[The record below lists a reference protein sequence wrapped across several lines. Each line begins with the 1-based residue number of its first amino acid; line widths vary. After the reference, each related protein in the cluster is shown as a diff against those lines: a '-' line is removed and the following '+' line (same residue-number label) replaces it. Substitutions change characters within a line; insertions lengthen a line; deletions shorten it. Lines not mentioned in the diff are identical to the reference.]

1 MPTQAVTVDVASQR
15 RSGPW
20 TPRVALALA
29 VLAAAAFVY
38 VTAEIMPVGALPA
51 IAADL
56 QVSEALVGTLLA
68 SYALVAALATVPLVR
83 WTAGWPR
90 RRTLLFTLICLVV
103 SQLISALAPTFTVLA
118 MGRVLC
124 ALTHGLM
131 WSVIAPIGVRLVP
144 PTHAGR
150 ATAAVYVGTG
160 LALVVG
166 SPLTAL
172 MSQLWGWRLAVAAI
186 TAAAA
191 VVLVAA
197 RFAVPLMAMPE
208 TDGGP
213 RRTRHHRNRRLVAMS
228 LLTLVGVT
236 GHFISYTFIVVI
248 IRDIVGLRGTALAW
262 LLAAYGIAG
271 LVAMGLLARSGDRRP
286 KAAVIGC
293 LAGLAVVFA
302 VLAGLASGDRH
313 TAATMLVGI
322 VAVVVWGGT
331 ATAMSPM
338 LQSAAMRH
346 SPDDPDGA
354 SGLYVTAFQ
363 VGIMA
368 GSLLGGLL
376 FSHGGEAV
384 MLTAS
389 ALLIVAALACVIA
402 DRRLLVD
409 FGVADQ
415 K

>member
-1 MPTQAVTVDVASQR
+1 
-15 RSGPW
+15 
-20 TPRVALALA
+20 LA

-38 VTAEIMPVGALPA
+38 VTAEIMPVGALPE

-68 SYALVAALATVPLVR
+68 SYALVAAVATVPLVR

-213 RRTRHHRNRRLVAMS
+213 RRTRHHRNRRLVTMS
-228 LLTLVGVT
+228 VLTLIGVT

-248 IRDIVGLRGTALAW
+248 IRDIVGLRGSDLAW
-262 LLAAYGIAG
+262 LLASYGIAG
-271 LVAMGLLARSGDRRP
+271 LAAMALLARSGDRRP

-293 LAGLAVVFA
+293 LACLAMVFA
-302 VLAGLASGDRH
+302 VLAGLAFGERH
-313 TAATMLVGI
+313 TPATVLVGI
-322 VAVVVWGGT
+322 VAVVAWGGT

-346 SPDDPDGA
+346 SPEDPDGA

-376 FSHGGEAV
+376 FARGGEVV

-409 FGVADQ
+409 FGVVDQ

>member
-1 MPTQAVTVDVASQR
+1 M
-15 RSGPW
+15 
-20 TPRVALALA
+20 
-29 VLAAAAFVY
+29 LAAAAFVY

-56 QVSEALVGTLLA
+56 RVSEATVGTLLA
-68 SYALVAALATVPLVR
+68 SYALVAAVATVPLVR
-83 WTAGWPR
+83 WTAHWPR
-90 RRTLLFTLICLVV
+90 RRILLFTLICLAV

-118 MGRVLC
+118 LGRVLC

-131 WSVIAPIGVRLVP
+131 WSVIAPIGVRMVP
-144 PTHAGR
+144 STHAGR

-160 LALVVG
+160 LALVIG
-166 SPLTAL
+166 SPLTAV

-186 TAAAA
+186 SVAAV

-197 RFAVPLMAMPE
+197 RFTLPLMAMP
-208 TDGGP
+208 TSDARL
-213 RRTRHHRNRRLVAMS
+213 RRTRHHRNRRLVTMS
-228 LLTLVGVT
+228 VLTLVGVT

-248 IRDIVGLRGTALAW
+248 IRDVVGVSGANLAW

-271 LVAMGLLARSGDRRP
+271 LTAMGLLARSGDRRP
-286 KAAVIGC
+286 KVAIIGC
-293 LAGLAVVFA
+293 LAGLSLVFT
-302 VLAGLASGDRH
+302 VLAGLALDDRH
-313 TAATMLVGI
+313 TAVTVLVGVVAI
-322 VAVVVWGGT
+322 VGWGAT
-331 ATAMSPM
+331 ATSMSPM

-346 SPDDPDGA
+346 SPEDPDGA
-354 SGLYVTAFQ
+354 SGLYVAAFQ

-376 FSHGGEAV
+376 FSHGGLAL

-389 ALLIVAALACVIA
+389 TLLIASALVCVIV
-402 DRRLLVD
+402 DRRLLVE
-409 FGVADQ
+409 FGAVGE

>member
-1 MPTQAVTVDVASQR
+1 M
-15 RSGPW
+15 
-20 TPRVALALA
+20 A

-56 QVSEALVGTLLA
+56 RVSEALVGTLLA
-68 SYALVAALATVPLVR
+68 SYALVAAVATVPLVR
-83 WTAGWPR
+83 WTARWPR
-90 RRTLLFTLICLVV
+90 RSTLLFTLICLVV

-186 TAAAA
+186 TAAAV

-197 RFAVPLMAMPE
+197 RFAVPMMAMPE
-208 TDGGP
+208 TACRP
-213 RRTRHHRNRRLVAMS
+213 RRIRHHRNRRLVTMS
-228 LLTLVGVT
+228 VLTLIGVT

-248 IRDIVGLRGTALAW
+248 IRDIVGLRGSDLAW

-271 LVAMGLLARSGDRRP
+271 LAAMALLARSGDRRP

-293 LAGLAVVFA
+293 MAGLAAVFA

-313 TAATMLVGI
+313 TAATVLVGI
-322 VAVVVWGGT
+322 GAIVAWGAT

-346 SPDDPDGA
+346 SPEDPDGA
-354 SGLYVTAFQ
+354 SGLYVAAFQ

-409 FGVADQ
+409 FGTADQ

>member
-1 MPTQAVTVDVASQR
+1 M
-15 RSGPW
+15 
-20 TPRVALALA
+20 A

-38 VTAEIMPVGALPA
+38 VTAEIMPVGALPE

-56 QVSEALVGTLLA
+56 RVSEALVGTLLA
-68 SYALVAALATVPLVR
+68 SYALVAAVATVPLVR

-103 SQLISALAPTFTVLA
+103 SQLISALAPTFAVLA

-124 ALTHGLM
+124 AVTHGLM

-186 TAAAA
+186 TAAAV

-197 RFAVPLMAMPE
+197 RFVVPLMAMPE
-208 TDGGP
+208 TACRP
-213 RRTRHHRNRRLVAMS
+213 RRIRHHRNRRLVTMS
-228 LLTLVGVT
+228 VLTLIGVT

-248 IRDIVGLRGTALAW
+248 IRDIVGLRGSDLAW

-271 LVAMGLLARSGDRRP
+271 LAAMALLARSGDRRP

-293 LAGLAVVFA
+293 MAGLAAVFA

-313 TAATMLVGI
+313 TAATVLVGI
-322 VAVVVWGGT
+322 GAIVAWGAT

-346 SPDDPDGA
+346 SPEDPDGA
-354 SGLYVTAFQ
+354 SGLYVAAFQ

-409 FGVADQ
+409 FGTADQ

>member
-1 MPTQAVTVDVASQR
+1 M
-15 RSGPW
+15 
-20 TPRVALALA
+20 A

-56 QVSEALVGTLLA
+56 RVSEAIVGTLLA
-68 SYALVAALATVPLVR
+68 SYALVAAVATVPLVR

-90 RRTLLFTLICLVV
+90 RRTLLFTLICLAV
-103 SQLISALAPTFTVLA
+103 SQLISALAPTFAVLA

-144 PTHAGR
+144 TSHAGR

-186 TAAAA
+186 TAAAVA
-191 VVLVAA
+191 VLVAA
-197 RFAVPLMAMPE
+197 RIAVPLMAMPAS
-208 TDGGP
+208 TSS
-213 RRTRHHRNRRLVAMS
+213 RRTHHHRNRRLVTMS
-228 LLTLVGVT
+228 VLTLIGVT

-248 IRDIVGLRGTALAW
+248 IRDIVGLRGTDLAW

-271 LVAMGLLARSGDRRP
+271 LAAMGLLARSGDRRP

-293 LAGLAVVFA
+293 LAGLAMVFA
-302 VLAGLASGDRH
+302 VLAGLAAGDRH
-313 TAATMLVGI
+313 TVATVLVGV
-322 VAVVVWGGT
+322 VAVVAWGGT

-346 SPDDPDGA
+346 SPEDPDGA
-354 SGLYVTAFQ
+354 SGLYVAAFQ

-376 FSHGGEAV
+376 FSRGGTAA

-409 FGVADQ
+409 FGVADE